1 MMSVHETCF
10 TVIVLKSHKFFFFV
24 LVAVPE
30 SSHVRPHA
38 AEVRRAAVL
47 LPLRKSLLPLRWA
60 SGDMCEDSGLH
71 LLHLLLH
78 LCHDPLPLLVD
89 HHQLLQLHLSLLLLQ
104 LPVLSAPS
112 GGLVVEVAHPP
123 ELLGGGLVLGE
134 VGSCGGGGGVR
145 GDWSDP

>member
-47 LPLRKSLLPLRWA
+47 LPWRLALLEELA
-60 SGDMCEDSGLH
+60 SGDMCEDPGLH

>member
-38 AEVRRAAVL
+38 TEVRRAAVL
-47 LPLRKSLLPLRWA
+47 LPWRKPLLEELA
-60 SGDMCEDSGLH
+60 SGDMLEDPGLH

-78 LCHDPLPLLVD
+78 LCHHPLLLLVD
-89 HHQLLQLHLSLLLLQ
+89 HHQLLQLLLSLLLLQ
-104 LPVLSAPS
+104 LPILSAPS
-112 GGLVVEVAHPP
+112 GGLIVEVAHPP
-123 ELLGGGLVLGE
+123 ELLGGRLVLSE

-145 GDWSDP
+145 SDWSQP

>member
-24 LVAVPE
+24 LVAVSE

-38 AEVRRAAVL
+38 TEVWRAAVL
-47 LPLRKSLLPLRWA
+47 LLRSKPLLEELA
-60 SGDMCEDSGLH
+60 SGDILDDPGLH

-104 LPVLSAPS
+104 LPILSAPS

-123 ELLGGGLVLGE
+123 ELLGGRLVLSE